1 MIIVQK
7 ESGKRLQVSELDI
20 YDPPAK
26 ATEPYEIRPRS
37 AFEEQIAAV
46 RRQIWAANDVI
57 KERTSTVRARYNK
70 AKAVIKEYSAVIKA
84 EKDLVPKAAA
94 VSLAAAIGFTLA
106 GRSRSRR
113 ILFPVV
119 GASVTAGI
127 CFPNLAYVPAKRLY
141 NRLKEKYLPKQS
153 AITTEK
159 KLSDGRQD
167 NEIVIQPD
175 PGQNNPKDTD
185 MYTEHSR

>member
-1 MIIVQK
+1 M
-7 ESGKRLQVSELDI
+7 
-20 YDPPAK
+20 
-26 ATEPYEIRPRS
+26 
-37 AFEEQIAAV
+37 
-46 RRQIWAANDVI
+46 
-57 KERTSTVRARYNK
+57 
-70 AKAVIKEYSAVIKA
+70 
-84 EKDLVPKAAA
+84 
-94 VSLAAAIGFTLA
+94 
-106 GRSRSRR
+106 
-113 ILFPVV
+113 
-119 GASVTAGI
+119 TAGI

-185 MYTEHSR
+185 MYTVDETNKLIVIMSVGVVRCVCFYMRNTVSSATMS